1 MARRP
6 RGPHVHSRAGAAF
19 TVLVLET
26 FRLNGRLLAAGDKLT
41 KELGLTSARWQVLGT
56 LRHAEAPIPVPR
68 IARHM
73 GLQRQSVQ
81 RIVDLLSEQG
91 FVRFAENPNHR
102 RAKLVVLTPRGR
114 AAVES
119 ARRLQVGWANDI
131 AEGLDAAELDSA
143 VAVVREL
150 RRRLGDRSVT

>member
-1 MARRP
+1 
-6 RGPHVHSRAGAAF
+6 
-19 TVLVLET
+19 
-26 FRLNGRLLAAGDKLT
+26 
-41 KELGLTSARWQVLGT
+41 
-56 LRHAEAPIPVPR
+56 
-68 IARHM
+68 
-73 GLQRQSVQ
+73 
-81 RIVDLLSEQG
+81 
-91 FVRFAENPNHR
+91 
-102 RAKLVVLTPRGR
+102 VLTPRGR